1 MTEGALTITGA
12 SEVLTAPAST
22 FDWFDIRAESSSWD
36 ELARRGEQ
44 PMFHLAPLLRA
55 HEHGSGKPAGVT
67 LRAPGGRRI
76 AIGGLLRKVDG
87 GRCFE
92 TLSFPPLAETDAPE
106 LVRSLASWLDAQG
119 FAEVRFGSYAGGVED
134 YRLPLQGALTRQR
147 LEYLWD
153 VSAPSDARYR
163 AIRSNHKRKL
173 QKLLKQQLVLKK
185 IDRFQAEQMTWMR
198 IQWARRRELSLGY
211 RRVLEIYRYHHT
223 LRRTLSRPGVAHLYG
238 IYDTAD
244 NLLSL
249 AYMLEVGETAFYMIG
264 ASSPAGYQMNASL
277 RLFWELG
284 ESYNARGF
292 KVVNLGGA
300 PVEALSEDHEEHG
313 VMRFKAGFG
322 IEPIS
327 RVSLTIKK

>member
-1 MTEGALTITGA
+1 MTEGALTISAAGDA
-12 SEVLTAPAST
+12 MAAPAST
-22 FDWFDIRAESSSWD
+22 FDWFDVRADASNWD
-36 ELARRGEQ
+36 RLVRRGEQ

-67 LRAPGGRRI
+67 WRAPGGRRV
-76 AIGGLLRKVDG
+76 AIGGLVRKVDG

-92 TLSFPPLAETDAPE
+92 TLSFPPLTETGAPE
-106 LVRSLASWLDAQG
+106 LARSLADWLEAQG
-119 FAEVRFGSYAGGVED
+119 FVEIRFGSYAGGVED
-134 YRLPLQGALTRQR
+134 YRLPSQGAVTRQR

-153 VSAPSDARYR
+153 VSAPSDVRYR

-185 IDRFQAEQMTWMR
+185 IDRFQAEQLTWMR
-198 IQWARRRELSLGY
+198 IQWARRRELSLTA
-211 RRVLEIYRYHHT
+211 RRVLEIYRYHHA
-223 LRRTLSRPGVAHLYG
+223 LRRTLSRSGVAHLYG
-238 IYDTAD
+238 IYDSAD
-244 NLLSL
+244 SLLSL
-249 AYMLEVGETAFYMIG
+249 AYMLEIGETAFYMIG
-264 ASSPAGYQMNASL
+264 ASAPAGYQMNASL

-327 RVSLTIKK
+327 RVSLTIRK